1 MTHTRTILLLASL
14 ALLALTSGLGACAD
28 EELFID
34 CPFSNSIETSCSSL
48 DDTVAFTCVV
58 ESHPFC
64 LDEICASWEGSRSF
78 CTQPCEVDADC
89 PAESICK
96 DSLSLSFC
104 VPNEEISV
112 SASN

>member
-1 MTHTRTILLLASL
+1 VTHFRTPLILASFALMTL
-14 ALLALTSGLGACAD
+14 ASGLGACAD

-64 LDEICASWEGSRSF
+64 LEEICASWEGSRSF
-78 CTQPCEVDADC
+78 CTQPCEIDVDC
-89 PAESICK
+89 PAESTCRE
-96 DSLSLSFC
+96 SLNLSFC
-104 VPNEEISV
+104 VPNAEVAV
-112 SASN
+112 SN

>member
-1 MTHTRTILLLASL
+1 MFSLGMLFLVLA
-14 ALLALTSGLGACAD
+14 TGITGCAD
-28 EELFID
+28 EEVFID
-34 CPFSNSIETSCSSL
+34 CPFSNSIEASCSSL

-89 PAESICK
+89 PAESTCK
-96 DSLSLSFC
+96 DSLNLSFC
-104 VPNEEISV
+104 VPDAEV
-112 SASN
+112 VTSN